1 MNYEQSEQRWI
12 NKNLVSIERKSR
24 AFPYR
29 YDNEHNERPLNSPR
43 CGNKHVL
50 ALFDNFSLCIVQD
63 WRSIKSPRVHI
74 SCIPHR
80 WKYSGR
86 LGCSSL
92 ARVPRISWIYFRGLQ
107 DE

>member
-1 MNYEQSEQRWI
+1 MSSKQITN
-12 NKNLVSIERKSR
+12 R
-24 AFPYR
+24 ANNDGLTKISYLSNTRAVLFPYR
-29 YDNEHNERPLNSPR
+29 YDNEHNERPLNSPG

-50 ALFDNFSLCIVQD
+50 ALFDNFSFYIVED
-63 WRSIKSPRVHI
+63 GRSIKSPRVHI

-92 ARVPRISWIYFRGLQ
+92 ARVPRIS
-107 DE
+107 